1 MRRPVEETKPEKA
14 AVAIDAAT
22 DPFTSIREVAKR
34 AGLPNTTTQQLIKRL
49 ETRYQPLNTE
59 LKTLKHNEL
68 LAMIEDRL
76 HRALQYLDDF
86 VLAGS
91 SARDLAVIA
100 GVLFDKRQLLNSQP
114 TTIHSYAEIKT
125 IEEHGKLLMEE
136 LNRRG
141 VVVET
146 DFTVVDPQKDTTSDR
161 ALPHPVN

>member
-1 MRRPVEETKPEKA
+1 MQRTVEETRPEKA
-14 AVAIDAAT
+14 AAAIDAAT

-49 ETRYQPLNTE
+49 ESRYRPLNDE
-59 LKTLKHNEL
+59 LKTLKHTEL

-76 HRALQYLDDF
+76 HRALTYLDDF

-100 GVLFDKRQLLNSQP
+100 GVLFDKRQLLNSEP
-114 TTIHSYAEIKT
+114 TAIHSYAEIKT
-125 IEEHGKLLMEE
+125 MQQTAKLLVEE

-141 VVVET
+141 EIVEV
-146 DFTVVDPQKDTTSDR
+146 DFAVVDPLKDTAPDC
-161 ALPHPVN
+161 ALPRPVN